1 MREIGQFFAPC
12 QRIFDLLLVAYQNR
26 LGPSIRTSVR
36 LPKLTSKGLM
46 FAVVTSICLLD
57 LNLSFRAKEILVI
70 SLPFVIQ
77 NGAAHLFV
85 IRHVLISAGRADG
98 LIICLIAEH
107 FGSLLEFHLS
117 A

>member
-12 QRIFDLLLVAYQNR
+12 QRKFNLLLVAYQNR
-26 LGPSIRTSVR
+26 LGSSIRTSIR
-36 LPKLTSKGLM
+36 LPKMTSKGLM
-46 FAVVTSICLLD
+46 VAVVTSICLLN
-57 LNLSFRAKEILVI
+57 LNLTFRAKEILVI
-70 SLPFVIQ
+70 SLPFGIQ

-85 IRHVLISAGRADG
+85 IRHVLISTGRADG
-98 LIICLIAEH
+98 LIIRLIAEH